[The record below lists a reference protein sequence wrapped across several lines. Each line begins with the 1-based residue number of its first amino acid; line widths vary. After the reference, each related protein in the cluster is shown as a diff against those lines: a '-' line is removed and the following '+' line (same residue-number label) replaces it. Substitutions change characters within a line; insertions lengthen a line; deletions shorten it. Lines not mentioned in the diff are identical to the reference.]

1 MMKNMRYIKNFAFF
15 LLTFVAL
22 VSAAISVS
30 ANTSDYDFNYIR
42 VNGLTMSNTITL
54 DLERGDRLDIEV
66 YLDAYNDTDD
76 VVINA
81 RIMGYE
87 FGSITDSTG
96 QFSLDAGKTYKKTL
110 TLNIPEDI
118 DASEDYTLRIEASD
132 KIDETTEEYT
142 IFIDES
148 RHGLNIYDV
157 VLNPSSTISAGNPL
171 FVTVRL
177 ENLGELEEDDI
188 KITASIPDLGISTIN
203 YFDELNT
210 EYQEQNEDNFDQ
222 DNSEQLD
229 LLLRIPSDAVTG
241 TYELKVDVEYNR
253 GYNFLSQSLNVNVQ
267 GTESDEEVQTVVN
280 SDSSSK
286 VTNAGNS
293 VEYKVMMANLGS
305 EPGVYSVQVDGL
317 STWGEVSVQ
326 PSFLTVM
333 PDSTGEVI
341 IVVTPF
347 DSTEAASYT
356 WVAKVML
363 GSDVLSEVVF
373 TTKVDTVEEIV
384 ENKTDVLKTVLT
396 VVFAILIVVL
406 VVLALLIAFRKVK
419 NEDDDTTSLEGQ
431 TYYQYYPKR

>member
-1 MMKNMRYIKNFAFF
+1 
-15 LLTFVAL
+15 
-22 VSAAISVS
+22 
-30 ANTSDYDFNYIR
+30 
-42 VNGLTMSNTITL
+42 
-54 DLERGDRLDIEV
+54 
-66 YLDAYNDTDD
+66 
-76 VVINA
+76 
-81 RIMGYE
+81 MGYE
-87 FGSITDSTG
+87 YGSISDSTG

-110 TLNIPEDI
+110 TLDIPEDI

-132 KIDETTEEYT
+132 KVDETTQEFT
-142 IFIDES
+142 IHIDES

-157 VLNPSSTISAGNPL
+157 VLNPSSTIAAGNPL

-177 ENLGELEEDDI
+177 ENLGELEEDDV
-188 KITASIPDLGISTIN
+188 KVTASIPDLGVSTVN

-210 EYQEQNEDNFDQ
+210 EHQEQNEDNFDL

-229 LLLRIPSDAVTG
+229 LLLRIPTDALTG

-253 GYNFLSQSLNVNVQ
+253 GYNFLSESLNVNVQ
-267 GTESDEEVQTVVN
+267 GTDTDDGVQTVVN

-286 VTNAGNS
+286 ATNAGSS

-305 EPGVYSVQVDGL
+305 EPGVYSVQVDGI

-333 PDSTGEVI
+333 PDSTGEVAI
-341 IVVTPF
+341 TVTPF
-347 DSTEAASYT
+347 DSTEEASYT

-373 TTKVDTVEEIV
+373 TTKVNATEEAV
-384 ENKTDVLKTVLT
+384 ASGTDVLKTVLT
-396 VVFAILIVVL
+396 VVFAVLIVVL
-406 VVLALLIAFRKVK
+406 VVLALVIAFRKVRS
-419 NEDDDTTSLEGQ
+419 EDEDSTSLEGQ